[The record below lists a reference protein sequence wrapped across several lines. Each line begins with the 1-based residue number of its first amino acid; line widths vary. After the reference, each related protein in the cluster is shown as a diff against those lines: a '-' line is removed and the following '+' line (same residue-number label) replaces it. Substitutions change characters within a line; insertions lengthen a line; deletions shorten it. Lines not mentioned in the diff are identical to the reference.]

1 MLPDRTTDASP
12 TLEEAPSPIPGVSR
26 NVFRLGWVSLAS
38 DVASEMAYPLIPLF
52 LTTTLGAP
60 VAVLGVIEGGAEG
73 TASAMKVT
81 SGWLS
86 DRLGR
91 RKPLVVAGYA
101 LSLLGKALLA
111 LAFAWPQAFLA
122 RFVDRTGKGLR
133 TSPRD
138 ALIADGT
145 ASHVRGRAFGFHRAM
160 DTVGAVV
167 GPLVALVMVGAAGL
181 GPRPVLLLALVPG
194 LAGVVLLGTVADRPA
209 RPPSRETVPSAGF
222 IEGPSRGYWAFV
234 GIILLFS
241 LGNSSDAFLLLR
253 SRNLGL
259 GVGEVIA
266 AYALFNASYSLLS
279 MPAGV
284 LSDRVGRYRLLI
296 GGLLV
301 FAAVYLGFGLAPDG
315 RWLWPLFATYG
326 VYMAATEGVGRALA
340 ADLAP
345 ELQRATYLGVYHTG
359 IGIATVLASVMAG
372 LLWDHVGPES
382 PFLLGAGVSIL
393 SAGLMVV
400 LTLSGTAPR
409 ATSMRG
415 GS

>member
-1 MLPDRTTDASP
+1 MRWASRPWRRPSPAANWWSWTRSGRWRWPRAGSCGLSRRRWTGVGPYLAPSSWPRTLGPMTSSAALRSFSCRYPGRRGSASVISFWRSCASHVFPRPADRGSTEASFGFHRGRHDDIHGARHCLLAPAPEGWSSLLPDRTTDASP

-60 VAVLGVIEGGAEG
+60 VAVLGVIEGVAEG
-73 TASAMKVT
+73 TASTMKVA

-209 RPPSRETVPSAGF
+209 RPFFQESGPSGDF
-222 IEGPSRGYWAFV
+222 IDGPSR
-234 GIILLFS
+234 
-241 LGNSSDAFLLLR
+241 R
-253 SRNLGL
+253 SWDFPG
-259 GVGEVIA
+259 G
-266 AYALFNASYSLLS
+266 
-279 MPAGV
+279 MP
-284 LSDRVGRYRLLI
+284 
-296 GGLLV
+296 
-301 FAAVYLGFGLAPDG
+301 
-315 RWLWPLFATYG
+315 
-326 VYMAATEGVGRALA
+326 
-340 ADLAP
+340 
-345 ELQRATYLGVYHTG
+345 
-359 IGIATVLASVMAG
+359 
-372 LLWDHVGPES
+372 
-382 PFLLGAGVSIL
+382 PF
-393 SAGLMVV
+393 
-400 LTLSGTAPR
+400 P
-409 ATSMRG
+409 
-415 GS
+415 